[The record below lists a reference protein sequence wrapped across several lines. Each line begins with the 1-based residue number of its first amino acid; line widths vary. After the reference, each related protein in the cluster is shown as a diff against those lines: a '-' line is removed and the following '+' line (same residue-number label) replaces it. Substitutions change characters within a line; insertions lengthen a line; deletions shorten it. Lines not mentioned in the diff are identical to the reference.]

1 MSVVMNM
8 TQKLETLKTVLHQVL
23 LGKTFLLIG
32 YAHYAESEKTNSV
45 QHDNNNKVK
54 DNILHFLY

>member
-8 TQKLETLKTVLHQVL
+8 TQKLEIQKTGLNQVQH
-23 LGKTFLLIG
+23 GRTFQQIG

-45 QHDNNNKVK
+45 QHDKNNNVK

>member
-23 LGKTFLLIG
+23 LGKTFLLIV
-32 YAHYAESEKTNSV
+32 YVHYAESEKTNSV